1 MKKRVVIGIVLA
13 AVLATVPVTQT
24 FADSPVHP
32 GGLGI
37 GVLWGMGWGGSD
49 WGSASNIA
57 LSLKLPTMPVFWG
70 INLGI
75 GNNWFSIGV
84 QGDVYFMGGYL
95 VDTLLGWFLGFG
107 LYGNFGTSTASG
119 VDAAIIGFGARLPI
133 GLTFQLANF
142 FEIFLNMAPTLG
154 LGIWTAGSG
163 SGLEF
168 PHGGI
173 FNFEIGLRLW
183 L

>member
-1 MKKRVVIGIVLA
+1 MKKKLVVAVALA

-32 GGLGI
+32 DGLGI
-37 GVLWGMGWGGSD
+37 GVLWGMGWGGS
-49 WGSASNIA
+49 GYGGASNIA

-70 INLGI
+70 INLGV
-75 GNNWFSIGV
+75 GNHWFSIGV

-95 VDTLLGWFLGFG
+95 VGDMLGWFLGFG
-107 LYGNFGTSTASG
+107 LYGNFGTSTGSG
-119 VDAAIIGFGARLPI
+119 TDVAIIGFGARLPI

-154 LGIWTAGSG
+154 LGVWTAGPN

-173 FNFEIGLRLW
+173 FNFEIGLRIW